1 MIYYFT
7 GQPGSGKTTLGKL
20 LIEYL
25 KSIQTF
31 HAEYMLIDGDD
42 IRCLFDNKD
51 YSEDGRR
58 QNIQRAQD
66 IALFINDQG
75 YNAVITLVSPYRD
88 LRNDLKSKSPV
99 IEIYVHTTDKR
110 GREHFHVKDYE
121 PPIKNFIDLDTTNIS
136 EKEALNRI
144 ILFVMDIYNK
154 TI

>member
-42 IRCLFDNKD
+42 IRYLFDDKD
-51 YSEDGRR
+51 YSEAGRR
-58 QNIQRAQD
+58 KNIQRAQD

-75 YNAVITLVSPYRD
+75 CNAVITLVSPYRD
-88 LRNDLKSKSPV
+88 LRDDLKSNAPV
-99 IEIYVHTTDKR
+99 IEIYVHTSDIR
-110 GREHFHVKDYE
+110 GRESFHVKDYE

-136 EKEALNRI
+136 EKEALHRI
-144 ILFVMDIYNK
+144 IDLM
-154 TI
+154 